1 MQHLLCRPVGDAR
14 QSAKITADKPAS
26 SGSNANSGTASKVL
40 VADAG
45 VVSQPSIAAPSPA
58 SPEVNVPCYTCNSA
72 TTNSGTASKVLVAD
86 AGVVSQPSIAAP
98 SPASQKDIGSHHLSG
113 DVVDYSTKDLG
124 LGILV
129 EAATLNP
136 GPSATTNVTRGR
148 FSPEMLESVKEYLEG
163 MSEVLSHSSIFKET
177 KQAVQTLETNCQELS
192 GIFCQARRYD
202 AYVVIRIPN
211 VFNLTLPYARNIN
224 IQDLGVDTS
233 VWVLDKETPR
243 FYHARIRTIDKKDG
257 TNRYKVRYN
266 DMHEDTVPRE
276 RITVRAGLKAGGV
289 YDIFHT
295 WA

>member
-1 MQHLLCRPVGDAR
+1 M
-14 QSAKITADKPAS
+14 
-26 SGSNANSGTASKVL
+26 
-40 VADAG
+40 
-45 VVSQPSIAAPSPA
+45 
-58 SPEVNVPCYTCNSA
+58 
-72 TTNSGTASKVLVAD
+72 AD